1 MSQLILARH
10 GESTYN
16 RDSLFTGWIDA
27 PLTEKGIAEARS
39 VAVKLA
45 DFHIDKAY
53 TSCLSRA
60 IQSLEI
66 VLAEINLRD
75 VEVIKSEAL
84 NERHYGDL
92 QGLNKKEIAKKYGD
106 KQAMLWR
113 RSYAVAP
120 PNGESL
126 KDAAARVL
134 PFFRSAILGDIQ
146 HGMNV
151 LVMAHGNSLRAI
163 VKELDHLTDE
173 QIVEVNIATGEV
185 IVYTFDES
193 MKTTFKK
200 IL

>member
-16 RDSLFTGWIDA
+16 RDGLFTGWIDA
-27 PLTEKGIAEARS
+27 PLTEKGIDEAKR
-39 VAVKLA
+39 VAVKLVG
-45 DFHIDKAY
+45 FRIDKSY
-53 TSCLSRA
+53 TSRLSRA

-66 VLAEINLRD
+66 VLAELNLSD
-75 VEVIKSEAL
+75 VEVIKNEAL
-84 NERHYGDL
+84 NERHYGNL
-92 QGLNKKEIAKKYGD
+92 QGLNKGETAKKYGER
-106 KQAMLWR
+106 QTMLWR
-113 RSYAVAP
+113 RSYDIAP

-134 PFFRSAILGDIQ
+134 PFFRTAILRDIQ
-146 HGMNV
+146 NGMNV

-185 IVYTFDES
+185 IVYASDEMCEVTS
-193 MKTTFKK
+193 KT